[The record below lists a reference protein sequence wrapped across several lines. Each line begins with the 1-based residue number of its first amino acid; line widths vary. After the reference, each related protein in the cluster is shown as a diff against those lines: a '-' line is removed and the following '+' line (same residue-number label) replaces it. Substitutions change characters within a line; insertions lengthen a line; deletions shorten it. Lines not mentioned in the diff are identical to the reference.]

1 MSALPMEFSREQK
14 EKRAGVPVFDVV
26 IEVEGGR
33 QPTWT
38 VVTAVAKVVDELLAN
53 GSVAKPDR
61 RTPLPPDAILQEVC
75 LGQGEVSVSFGESWG
90 DGREKDGLCDLPQD
104 FVIC

>member
-1 MSALPMEFSREQK
+1 M
-14 EKRAGVPVFDVV
+14 FDVV

-90 DGREKDGLCDLPQD
+90 DGREKDGLCVLPQD